1 MIGIL
6 RRVKGFFVADDPTVK
21 LVANVDEPEALM
33 CKELLD
39 NGGVPAYVKN
49 SDSYSATYG
58 ATPLLGVDIYVKRSD
73 VERAEEILGLSW
85 RPTAGEGSRTLL
97 CAG

>member
-1 MIGIL
+1 VIGIL
-6 RRVKGFFVADDPTVK
+6 RKVKGFFVADDPTVK

-33 CKELLD
+33 CKELLE

-58 ATPLLGVDIYVKRSD
+58 ATPLLGVDIYVTRSD
-73 VERAEEILGLSW
+73 VERAEEILGPHLETH
-85 RPTAGEGSRTLL
+85 RGRGK
-97 CAG
+97 